1 MTDRNTERH
10 RDRQID
16 REETKG
22 GRREGGWVGSAGA
35 VIVFAL
41 PHFLVFSSPIMLRLT
56 LLFKIILKHLV
67 DQQPIMACDN
77 SIKPIDFAKTAIS
90 RPSMKFKMRDVRKTL
105 EATNNPRE
113 IDFSKLDDLQKR
125 PEGHFD
131 ALEILLIIIDG
142 LNIYNLVRVSVV

>member
-1 MTDRNTERH
+1 
-10 RDRQID
+10 
-16 REETKG
+16 
-22 GRREGGWVGSAGA
+22 
-35 VIVFAL
+35 
-41 PHFLVFSSPIMLRLT
+41 
-56 LLFKIILKHLV
+56 
-67 DQQPIMACDN
+67 
-77 SIKPIDFAKTAIS
+77 
-90 RPSMKFKMRDVRKTL
+90 MKFKMRDVRKTL

>member
-1 MTDRNTERH
+1 MVWSE
-10 RDRQID
+10 
-16 REETKG
+16 
-22 GRREGGWVGSAGA
+22 SAVQQA
-35 VIVFAL
+35 VIFCCA
-41 PHFLVFSSPIMLRLT
+41 MLHLC
-56 LLFKIILKHLV
+56 LQPADAIYIPAPGQLSKIILKHLV